1 MKGRKI
7 QGGRVDIPIKPI
19 YLLSDSQLLF
29 WRDDDGELFLQQV
42 RAHLDSENPKAAYVG
57 AANGDRPEFYELFR
71 GAMDGIG
78 ISDCRMIPAE
88 PGDEDLAFFDEA
100 DLILLAGGDVRQGWR
115 SMKSSGLQSKVI
127 ERYYTGAVL
136 MGVSAGAVQLG
147 MHGFIEKTADNFRL
161 FDTFKLVPLLIDAHD
176 EPEWR
181 QLKRSLGKAEEHVR
195 GLGIPSG
202 AGAILHPDLTLE
214 AVRRPLVELHQGEE
228 GVQQSLIFP
237 PDPNDETT
245 SLLPTSDL
253 GDGHQAAFV
262 H

>member
-1 MKGRKI
+1 
-7 QGGRVDIPIKPI
+7 VDIPIKPI

-29 WRDDDGELFLQQV
+29 WHDDNGDLFLNQI
-42 RAHLDSENPKAAYVG
+42 RAQLDNSHPKAAYVG

-71 GAMDGIG
+71 GAMESID
-78 ISDCRMIPAE
+78 ISDCRMIPSE
-88 PGDEDLAFFDEA
+88 PGDQDRTFFDEA
-100 DLILLAGGDVRQGWR
+100 DLILLAGGDVREGWR
-115 SMKSSGLQSKVI
+115 VMKSNGLQSKVI
-127 ERYYTGAVL
+127 ERYYTGAIL

-147 MHGFIEKTADNFRL
+147 MHGFIEKEADRFRL
-161 FDTFKLVPLLIDAHD
+161 FDTFKLVPLLIDAHA

-181 QLKRSLGKAEEHVR
+181 QLRRSLTKTEEHVR

-214 AVRRPLVELHQGEE
+214 AVRRPLVELHRGEE

-237 PDPNDETT
+237 PGPDDETT
-245 SLLPTSDL
+245 PFPPAADL
-253 GDGHQAAFV
+253 AQGHQAALI

>member
-1 MKGRKI
+1 M
-7 QGGRVDIPIKPI
+7 DIPIKPI

-29 WRDDDGELFLQQV
+29 WRDDDGELFLNQV
-42 RAHLDSENPKAAYVG
+42 RAQLDNAQPKAAYVG

-71 GAMDGIG
+71 GAMEGIG
-78 ISDCRMIPAE
+78 ITDCRMIPSE
-88 PGDEDLAFFDEA
+88 PSDEDRAFFDEA
-100 DLILLAGGDVRQGWR
+100 DLILLAGGDVREGWR
-115 SMKSSGLQSKVI
+115 VLKRNGLQSKVI

-147 MHGFIEKTADNFRL
+147 MHGFIEKEDGIEGDEFRL
-161 FDTFKLVPLLIDAHD
+161 FDTFKLVPLLIDAHA

-181 QLKRSLGKAEEHVR
+181 RLRTSLKKADDHTR

-214 AVRRPLVELHQGEE
+214 AVRRPLVELHRGEGTDE
-228 GVQQSLIFP
+228 VQQSLIFP
-237 PDPNDETT
+237 PGPDDENAPVPPA
-245 SLLPTSDL
+245 SSPVVNQ
-253 GDGHQAAFV
+253 QAAFV

>member
-1 MKGRKI
+1 MEG

-29 WRDDDGELFLQQV
+29 WRDDNGELFLNQA
-42 RAHLDSENPKAAYVG
+42 RAQLDSAQPKAAYVG

-71 GAMDGIG
+71 GAMEGID
-78 ISDCRMIPAE
+78 ITDCRMIPSD
-88 PGDEDLAFFDEA
+88 PSDEDRAFFDEA
-100 DLILLAGGDVRQGWR
+100 DLILLAGGDVREGWR
-115 SMKSSGLQSKVI
+115 VLKSNGLQSKVI

-147 MHGFIEKTADNFRL
+147 MHGFIEKENGDYRL
-161 FDTFKLVPLLIDAHD
+161 FDTFKLVPLLVDAHA

-181 QLKRSLGKAEEHVR
+181 RLRKSLKKADEHTR

-202 AGAILHPDLTLE
+202 AGAVLHPDLTLE
-214 AVRRPLVELHQGEE
+214 AVRRPLVELHRGEDSV
-228 GVQQSLIFP
+228 VQQSLIFP
-237 PDPNDETT
+237 PGPDDSATAVLPATT
-245 SLLPTSDL
+245 AAV
-253 GDGHQAAFV
+253 GHQAAFV